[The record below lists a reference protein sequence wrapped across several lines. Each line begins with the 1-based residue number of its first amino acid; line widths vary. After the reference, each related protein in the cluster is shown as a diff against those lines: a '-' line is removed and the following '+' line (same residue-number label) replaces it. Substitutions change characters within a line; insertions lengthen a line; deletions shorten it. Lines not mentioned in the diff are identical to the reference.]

1 MTSALFEPPVRSSF
15 WTAEAGLRHS
25 EGFRVE
31 SPSGPVGYV
40 EEVVLDDAEEDVT
53 ALLVYDTAGRKRVPV
68 AAIAWV
74 DVGRELIRLVRA
86 Q

>member
-1 MTSALFEPPVRSSF
+1 MTGVLFEPPLRSSF

-40 EEVVLDDAEEDVT
+40 EEVLLDDADEDVK
-53 ALLVYDTAGRKRVPV
+53 ALLVYDTAGRRRVPV

-74 DVGRELIRLVRA
+74 DVARELIRLVRA
-86 Q
+86 E